1 MWHLKESL
9 FSYILYTFVPA
20 KVSIMDYFPMSQL
33 KIRYNS
39 YICPYLYPI
48 FLKRRIENIK
58 NRKKDYGA
66 IRQNGC

>member
-1 MWHLKESL
+1 
-9 FSYILYTFVPA
+9 
-20 KVSIMDYFPMSQL
+20 MSQL

-58 NRKKDYGA
+58 NRKKTMGQLDKTDVEILQVLQKDA
-66 IRQNGC
+66 KVNTKELF

>member
-9 FSYILYTFVPA
+9 FPYILYTFVPA

-48 FLKRRIENIK
+48 FLKR
-58 NRKKDYGA
+58 
-66 IRQNGC
+66 